1 MRLKHVK
8 GAEDAVLNSPH
19 CISLTNELRH
29 NLRSVFDNNNP
40 LMLEIGCGKGQFII
54 ELARHNPAIN
64 YIGIERY
71 SSVLLRACQKMDA
84 METPL
89 PNLKFLCYDAEVLPD
104 FLNENDVAGIYL
116 NFSDPWPKDRHAKR
130 RLTSERFIE
139 RYEKFLCKDGFIQFK
154 TDNQDLFEYSVIS
167 FTESGYKFIALTRD
181 LHHDE
186 VLNKDNIMTEYEEKF
201 VKNNKKINLLKA
213 VKE

>member
-54 ELARHNPAIN
+54 ELARRNPTIN

-104 FLNENDVAGIYL
+104 LFGRGNFPKHFWGICGG
-116 NFSDPWPKDRHAKR
+116 NFPNRVWEILK
-130 RLTSERFIE
+130 
-139 RYEKFLCKDGFIQFK
+139 GFADFW
-154 TDNQDLFEYSVIS
+154 
-167 FTESGYKFIALTRD
+167 
-181 LHHDE
+181 
-186 VLNKDNIMTEYEEKF
+186 
-201 VKNNKKINLLKA
+201 
-213 VKE
+213 